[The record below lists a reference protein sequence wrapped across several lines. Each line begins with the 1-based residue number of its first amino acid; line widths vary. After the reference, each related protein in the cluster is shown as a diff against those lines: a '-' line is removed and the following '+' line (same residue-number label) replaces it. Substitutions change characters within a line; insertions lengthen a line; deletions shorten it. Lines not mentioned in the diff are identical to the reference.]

1 MDVLK
6 IDKNLKKFLGD
17 KLIEDKIG
25 QATNSQVFFVEKDNE
40 KYVIKIFYNK
50 RSYSN
55 ELKGYFILNK
65 KTNLAKILYSN
76 YTNHYGIIVMEH
88 ICGINAFD
96 LKKESDFKS
105 MFEQIFN
112 LHNIK
117 QKNKHFYHSKY
128 LITRMKLKIDKY
140 YQRRL
145 ISSNIYEYFIKNKP
159 HNDNKI
165 LHGDLTLANI
175 IKSKHNFY
183 L

>member
-6 IDKNLKKFLGD
+6 IDKNLRKFLGD

-96 LKKESDFKS
+96 LKKKAILN
-105 MFEQIFN
+105 QC
-112 LHNIK
+112 L
-117 QKNKHFYHSKY
+117 NKFLICIILSKK
-128 LITRMKLKIDKY
+128 T
-140 YQRRL
+140 
-145 ISSNIYEYFIKNKP
+145 SNFI
-159 HNDNKI
+159 I
-165 LHGDLTLANI
+165 ANI
-175 IKSKHNFY
+175 
-183 L
+183 